1 MKIVDLFC
9 GCGGMS
15 LGFAKAGFDIVAGFE
30 NWDAAYTCYNANF
43 NNRCIKMDLSN
54 VDSVVE
60 ELKKLSPQI
69 IIGGPPCQDFSLAG
83 DQVEGAR
90 ANLTYSFAEII
101 SKYKPS
107 YFVMENVQQV
117 VESQAYMRAKQLL
130 IESGY
135 GITERVLDASFCG
148 VPQKRKRFFC
158 IGGLG
163 KENDFL
169 SIALSA
175 EQSIFP
181 LTIREYLNTSNKTF
195 GINYYYRHPRT
206 YGRRAIFSIDEPSPT
221 IRGVN
226 RPKPS
231 NYKKHDGDP
240 VPPTNIRALTYL
252 ERACIQT
259 FPDNYIW
266 DSSVSVSEQMIGNA
280 VPVNLALHV
289 ATALKNYIS
298 NKVDINSVSFVDWLM
313 NTKHLC
319 SRAASDVL
327 SRANRA
333 RRIKKFSNFKC
344 ENYLTELSDDPIFQ
358 KLNRS
363 TQSELR
369 RAVIL
374 YFHYKEIRRERN
386 V

>member
-15 LGFAKAGFDIVAGFE
+15 LGFANAGFDVIAGFE
-30 NWDAAYTCYNANF
+30 NWDAACTCYNANF

-54 VDSVVE
+54 VDSVVD

-83 DQVEGAR
+83 DQVEGER

-101 SKYKPS
+101 SKFKPR

-117 VESQAYMRAKQLL
+117 VESQAYMRARELFVK
-130 IESGY
+130 SGY
-135 GITERVLDASFCG
+135 GITEKVLDASFCG

-158 IGGLG
+158 IGGLE

-181 LTIREYLNTSNKTF
+181 LTIREYLNTKNKTF
-195 GINYYYRHPRT
+195 GIDYYYRHPRT

-226 RPKPS
+226 RPKPL
-231 NYKKHDGDP
+231 NYKKHDSDP
-240 VPPTNIRALTYL
+240 VSPTNVRALTYL

-266 DSSVSVSEQMIGNA
+266 DNTVSISEQMIGNA

-298 NKVDINSVSFVDWLM
+298 NKVDMNSVSFVDWLIG
-313 NTKHLC
+313 TKHLC
-319 SRAASDVL
+319 ARAASDVL
-327 SRANRA
+327 SRANRT
-333 RRIKKFSNFKC
+333 RRIKKFSNFKY
-344 ENYLTELSDDPIFQ
+344 ENYLTELNKDPIFQ
-358 KLNRS
+358 KLNHS
-363 TQSELR
+363 TQTELR
-369 RAVIL
+369 RAVKL
-374 YFHYKEIRRERN
+374 YFQYKEIRREQN